1 MKTRYLSIIACIAI
15 AMPAMAQEPYEIG
28 NLVKPELNGTA
39 RYVGMGGALD
49 ALGADISVM
58 SSNPAG
64 IGIYKRNDF
73 AGSFGFV
80 SQQDGEKFANG
91 NQTNVS
97 FDQIGFVFS
106 MKAGYNS
113 NNHIN
118 FGFNY
123 HKSRN
128 FDYILSAANS
138 LGNSSQN
145 KLTAEKLINQ
155 DIPNKNGKITDEDK
169 WSYSMIDQLYCN
181 SQNILGYDAQT
192 GDISYLKADD
202 YNLKRSNTGYVGEYD
217 FNASGGVNNR
227 FFWGVTLGLYD
238 VHYKGYS
245 KYTEN
250 YPIPNS
256 PQDDKLLI
264 TDNRHI
270 TGTGVDVKAGIIF
283 RPIEDSPFRIGLS
296 VASPTYYS
304 LTSSNNTNMYLN
316 DQNDGNVYGSY
327 DYEFY
332 TPWKFGVSLGH
343 TISDYL
349 ALGAA
354 YEYADYTSC
363 DARIDNGTNYD
374 GTRDSYSDD
383 LMNDHIGL
391 TMKGVS
397 TFKVGIEAKVD
408 PSVAVRFG
416 YNYVSPM
423 YESNGYRDLS
433 LSSPST
439 YNASTTDYVNWK
451 AINRITCG
459 LGFKFDKM
467 NLDLAYQYS
476 AQDGD
481 FYPFHI
487 DPVKGVSDQ
496 VSFTKVSDKRN
507 QVLVTVGYK
516 F

>member
-1 MKTRYLSIIACIAI
+1 MKTRCLSIIACIAI
-15 AMPAMAQEPYEIG
+15 AMPALAQEPYEIG
-28 NLVKPELNGTA
+28 NLAKPELDGTA

-58 SSNPAG
+58 GSNPAG

-80 SQQDGEKFANG
+80 SQQDGKKFASG
-91 NQTNVS
+91 NKTNMS
-97 FDQIGFVFS
+97 FDQIGFVLS
-106 MKAGYNS
+106 MKSGFNS
-113 NNHIN
+113 DNHIN

-145 KLTAEKLINQ
+145 KLTAAKLQNQ
-155 DIPNKNGKITDEDK
+155 VIPNKDGKITDEEK
-169 WSYSMIDQLYCN
+169 WSYSMIDELYCD
-181 SQNILGYDAQT
+181 SRNILGYDPET
-192 GDISYLKADD
+192 KEISYLNADD
-202 YNLKRSNTGYVGEYD
+202 YNLKRANTGYVGEYD
-217 FNASGGVNNR
+217 FNLSGGIKNR
-227 FFWGVTLGLYD
+227 FFWGVTVGLYD
-238 VHYKGYS
+238 VHYSGYC
-245 KYTEN
+245 N
-250 YPIPNS
+250 YVESYPTDDIHVK
-256 PQDDKLLI
+256 DKLLI
-264 TDNRHI
+264 EDYRRI
-270 TGTGVDVKAGIIF
+270 TGTGVDVKAGFIF
-283 RPIEDSPFRIGLS
+283 RPIEDSPFRIGLTVS
-296 VASPTYYS
+296 SPTYYT
-304 LTSSNNTNMYLN
+304 LTSSNNTSMYLN
-316 DQNDGNVYGSY
+316 GQVDGNVYGSY
-327 DYEFY
+327 DYELY

-349 ALGAA
+349 ALGAG
-354 YEYADYTSC
+354 YEYADYSSC
-363 DARIDNGTNYD
+363 DARIDNGENYD

-383 LMNDHIGL
+383 LMNNHIGL

-397 TFKVGIEAKVD
+397 TFKVGLEAKVD

-433 LSSPST
+433 ISSPST
-439 YNASTTDYVNWK
+439 YHASSTDYVNWK
-451 AINRITCG
+451 AINRITGG

-467 NLDLAYQYS
+467 SLDFAYQYS
-476 AQDGD
+476 AQDGH

-487 DPVKGVSDQ
+487 DPTVNQSNE

-507 QVLVTVGYK
+507 QILVTLGYK

>member
-15 AMPAMAQEPYEIG
+15 AMPALAQEPYEIG
-28 NLVKPELNGTA
+28 NLAKPELDGTA

-73 AGSFGFV
+73 AGSLGSV
-80 SQQDGEKFANG
+80 SQQDGQKFASG
-91 NQTNVS
+91 NKTNMS

-106 MKAGYNS
+106 MKSGFNS

-128 FDYILSAANS
+128 FDYILSAAHS

-145 KLTAEKLINQ
+145 ELTAAKLHNQ
-155 DIPNKNGKITDEDK
+155 VIPNKDGKITDEEK

-181 SQNILGYDAQT
+181 SQNILGYDPNT
-192 GDISYLKADD
+192 GDISYLNADD
-202 YNLKRSNTGYVGEYD
+202 YNLKRANTGYVGEYD
-217 FNASGGVNNR
+217 FNMSGGINNR
-227 FFWGVTLGLYD
+227 FFWGVTVGLYD

-245 KYTEN
+245 EYVEN
-250 YPIPNS
+250 YSKDN
-256 PQDDKLLI
+256 LLI
-264 TDNRHI
+264 TDNRRI
-270 TGTGVDVKAGIIF
+270 TGTGVDVKAGLIF
-283 RPIEDSPFRIGLS
+283 RPIADSPFRIGLTVS
-296 VASPTYYS
+296 SPTYYT
-304 LTSSNNTNMYLN
+304 LTSSNNTSMYLN
-316 DQNDGNVYGSY
+316 GQLDGNVYGSY
-327 DYEFY
+327 DYELY
-332 TPWKFGVSLGH
+332 TPWKFGVSIGH

-349 ALGAA
+349 ALGAG

-363 DARIDNGTNYD
+363 DARIDNGENYD
-374 GTRDSYSDD
+374 GSRDSYSDD
-383 LMNDHIGL
+383 LMNNHIGL

-397 TFKVGIEAKVD
+397 TFKVGMEAKVD

-423 YESNGYRDLS
+423 YENNGYRDLS
-433 LSSPST
+433 ISSPST

-459 LGFKFDKM
+459 LGFKFDTM
-467 NLDLAYQYS
+467 SLDIAYQYS
-476 AQDGD
+476 AQDGH

-487 DPVKGVSDQ
+487 DPTNNISNE

-507 QVLVTVGYK
+507 QILVTLGYK